1 MLSAGTGSLRRT
13 AMPRRVGIWG
23 VSGERGGTLG
33 VVTTVR
39 DVGREQVGAEELY
52 TEAAEALVPVG
63 PASPI
68 LVEERG
74 PVWGLTRRADMRQE
88 TRTQKC

>member
-1 MLSAGTGSLRRT
+1 M
-13 AMPRRVGIWG
+13 
-23 VSGERGGTLG
+23 
-33 VVTTVR
+33 
-39 DVGREQVGAEELY
+39 GREQVGAEELY

-68 LVEERG
+68 LVEGERR